1 LAVTSAVA
9 AALDADPETLCDPG
23 ARRPR
28 TESRSNTSVISS
40 TLEDPCDADIVEET
54 GAAEAAMSPCT
65 AGWSKMA
72 GLIAQP
78 DVISEAL
85 RANDEFVILAS
96 DGLWDVLSPAEAVKA
111 VRSELRSYDDAS
123 MAAERLVHLAL
134 QRRADDNITVAIV
147 KLFTPRPEEDVAR
160 SFRRRSGMK
169 LESSTGSIGRSPD
182 SFLQL
187 KRIDERFVRVV
198 GGF

>member
-1 LAVTSAVA
+1 MLT
-9 AALDADPETLCDPG
+9 ALYLPSLGYAG
-23 ARRPR
+23 ACVRPRRP
-28 TESRSNTSVISS
+28 T
-40 TLEDPCDADIVEET
+40 PCV
-54 GAAEAAMSPCT
+54 
-65 AGWSKMA
+65 
-72 GLIAQP
+72 
-78 DVISEAL
+78 
-85 RANDEFVILAS
+85 
-96 DGLWDVLSPAEAVKA
+96 
-111 VRSELRSYDDAS
+111 
-123 MAAERLVHLAL
+123 RLVMAAL